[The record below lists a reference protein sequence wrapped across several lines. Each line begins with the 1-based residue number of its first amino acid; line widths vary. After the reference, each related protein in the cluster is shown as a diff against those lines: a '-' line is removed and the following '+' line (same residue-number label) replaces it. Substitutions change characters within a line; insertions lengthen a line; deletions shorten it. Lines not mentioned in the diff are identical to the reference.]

1 MIFNLMRNPHDP
13 ALERSHACSE
23 RRPPARRI
31 NDTESSRVGDRRS
44 AAHPRR
50 LEFFER
56 YLTVWVFLCMVAGV
70 LLGKLAPAF
79 TASLSQ
85 LEFGHDSHVNVAI
98 AVLIWLMIYPMM
110 LKVDFTALGG
120 IARKPKGLAV
130 TLFVNWLVKPFSM
143 AFLAWL
149 FMQHV
154 FSCVDRAG
162 DGQKLHRR
170 THHPCRRAL
179 HRDGLRLELPHRR
192 RSRSIRSC
200 RWR

>member
-1 MIFNLMRNPHDP
+1 MTRTSTSP
-13 ALERSHACSE
+13 
-23 RRPPARRI
+23 
-31 NDTESSRVGDRRS
+31 
-44 AAHPRR
+44 
-50 LEFFER
+50 
-56 YLTVWVFLCMVAGV
+56 
-70 LLGKLAPAF
+70 
-79 TASLSQ
+79 
-85 LEFGHDSHVNVAI
+85 I

-154 FSCVDRAG
+154 FSAWISPETA
-162 DGQKLHRR
+162 KELHRR
-170 THHPCRRAL
+170 PHHPRRRAL
-179 HRDGLRLELPHRR
+179 HGDGFRVELSHRR